1 MGKVKLTLIES
12 GDVTEQLVINKDHMV
27 TVKAYVDRNT
37 DMKILEVTTV
47 SSVIRIIFYGY
58 QGGGEHLKKQ
68 IDLDVTRILNLILDE
83 SETNSD
89 ITLNSNFE
97 NTIRVTTTIRGV

>member
-27 TVKAYVDRNT
+27 TVKAYVDRAT

-47 SSVIRIIFYGY
+47 SSVIKIIFYGY
-58 QGGGEHLKKQ
+58 QVGDEHLKEQ
-68 IDLDVTRILNLILDE
+68 IDLDVTRILNLVLDE

-89 ITLNSNFE
+89 ITLNSSFE
-97 NTIRVTTTIRGV
+97 NTIRIATAIRGI